1 MISLFSFPDE
11 ETGRYVRFEMSMV
24 STPDSDDVTGILT
37 VIDITEQVVADRI
50 LHQRS
55 DTGYDFV
62 VDVDLRRDT
71 YTILSQDENAV
82 GMPPHRGVHSRRV
95 AQMLNRG
102 WYPGIGNN
110 IGIIWILNECWRG

>member
-1 MISLFSFPDE
+1 MNDFFVQFPDE

-55 DTGYDFV
+55 VTGYDFV

-82 GMPPHRGVHSRRV
+82 GIPPHRGCPLTQGGTN
-95 AQMLNRG
+95 A
-102 WYPGIGNN
+102 GIEGGTQGSGT
-110 IGIIWILNECWRG
+110 ISG